1 MTKPKESRQA
11 EPKSAA
17 SIPAAAVSLD
27 DLLRRADD
35 IARKSRSKNTERT
48 YNSALRTFSKFADA
62 QGLPAIPAS
71 ADLVAAFLQS
81 RIDAGVAPVSLD
93 TALTAIRNAHRVKN
107 QPDPTDDARVR
118 AIAQGYRRLL
128 AEDGR
133 RSKQA
138 KGLSES
144 DLRAIVAAAAVVGD
158 IKSTRDIALISL
170 LREGLLRRSECAALR
185 VRDFSREMDGSGRLR
200 ITRSKTDQAGKG
212 ATLFLGKE
220 ATNRVVKWLD
230 AAPADGNAPLF
241 RWIRRGGHIQSSGLS
256 GEAIHKIVRS
266 RGEAANVFSL
276 SGHSP
281 RVGMAQ
287 SLVANNASIAEI
299 AIAGRWKS
307 VDMVIH
313 YASRQNV
320 EQGAVAKYR
329 GF

>member
-1 MTKPKESRQA
+1 MILHENLALKTRSEHTK
-11 EPKSAA
+11 
-17 SIPAAAVSLD
+17 
-27 DLLRRADD
+27 
-35 IARKSRSKNTERT
+35 
-48 YNSALRTFSKFADA
+48 ALSELFPNFADA
-62 QGLPAIPAS
+62 QGLSAIPAS

-93 TALTAIRNAHRVKN
+93 TTLTAIRNAHRAEN

-185 VRDFSREMDGSGRLR
+185 VRDFSRETDGSGRLR

-212 ATLFLGKE
+212 ATLFLGKQ
-220 ATNRVVKWLD
+220 ATDRVVKWLD

-276 SGHSP
+276 SRTLSACGHGAISC
-281 RVGMAQ
+281 REQRQHSRDRHSWQM
-287 SLVANNASIAEI
+287 EI
-299 AIAGRWKS
+299 CGHGNTLCQPPKRGARRRREISWILTGRMGIRRYK
-307 VDMVIH
+307 
-313 YASRQNV
+313 R
-320 EQGAVAKYR
+320 
-329 GF
+329 